1 MGGGALSIPP
11 AIGSYSFLQDTTSRR
26 RLPSLISSIGFR
38 LLLILLLVIII
49 IIIIQPGI
57 LLLLDLLVVVEGV
70 AVVEV
75 EVADRLISHSTTGF
89 RRRRRLEMRPG
100 PFCLVSTEVRVS
112 EFVSFFLTRLM

>member
-11 AIGSYSFLQDTTSRR
+11 AIGPYSFLQDTTSRR

-38 LLLILLLVIII
+38 LLLIPLLVIII
-49 IIIIQPGI
+49 IIFRPGI
-57 LLLLDLLVVVEGV
+57 LLLLDLLVVVEDV

-75 EVADRLISHSTTGF
+75 EVADRLISRSTTGF
-89 RRRRRLEMRPG
+89 RRRRLEMRPG

-112 EFVSFFLTRLM
+112 EFGSFLLTRLM